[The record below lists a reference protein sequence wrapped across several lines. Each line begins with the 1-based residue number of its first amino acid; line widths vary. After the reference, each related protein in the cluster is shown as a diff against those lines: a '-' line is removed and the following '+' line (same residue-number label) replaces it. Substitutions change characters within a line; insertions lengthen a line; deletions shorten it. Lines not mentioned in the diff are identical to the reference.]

1 MEILAPAGSPEL
13 LYAAVE
19 AGADAVYLGGKLF
32 SARRFA
38 GNFTNEE
45 MEEAVHFCHARNV
58 AVYVTLNTLIAD
70 QEMKDAVPYL
80 RFLDSI
86 GIDGLLVQ
94 DLGIA
99 RLAREIVPHLPLHAS
114 TQMTVSNLAGVKFL
128 ESLNF
133 RRVVLSRELS
143 LEEIE
148 YIANNCDVE
157 IEIFVHGALCVCYSG
172 QCLMSSFIGGR
183 SGNRGACAQPCRMPY
198 DLTNASGTPFPSDK
212 GKYLISL
219 KDMSGLEDIERLA
232 HSRVASLK
240 IEGRMKSPE
249 YVYDVISS
257 YRTALDMVEE
267 GKKPDLESLKKRLE
281 RRFYRGFTVAYY
293 HDRPGADMMTG
304 IIPGNRGVEAG
315 RVLSA
320 KHHSFTF
327 KDTYG
332 IGREEILGISYIGK
346 NKSMIFVPE
355 KDISRDKGNRYSCL
369 AETQPEE
376 NSMVYWQIKEDKY
389 HISPAHSQ
397 RKRVVDFAVYAMP
410 DAPLQLLMTD
420 RDNHMV
426 SLESPT
432 LCQKALKR
440 VTTRE
445 EAEKQLGRLGD
456 TPFALGTVHLENDG
470 CMIPRS
476 VLNELRQQATA
487 ELTAILEKEF
497 VQKTHN
503 FKDYPVQ
510 LPDVPQAHFSM
521 KPQISVRAE
530 TVEQVEEALR
540 AGAGEIVFGGES
552 YHHRAILL
560 SDYEKAV
567 ELAHNAQAKIIFA
580 APRLLREKHTE
591 RYLKQL
597 KQLKQLTALRPD
609 AMEISF
615 LGQMD
620 WVDEYM
626 KGIPLVGGASL
637 NIFNTE
643 ALRTVEK
650 LGFSGQSLSP
660 ELTISQIHRI
670 AQESRIPVSA
680 TVYGRSEMMVSE
692 YCAIEAVLTN
702 GEKKNC
708 PGVCMKDSYFL
719 KDKEGHMFP
728 LKTDEYCHMHILNS
742 HILDMRPYVHKL
754 VHAGL
759 NRLCVDVRAGDEPAY
774 SLVKSFVDILSGR
787 KEAPSAESSGE
798 ITRGHFLRGVL

>member
-86 GIDGLLVQ
+86 AIDGLLVQ
-94 DLGIA
+94 DLGVA
-99 RLAREIVPHLPLHAS
+99 RLAHEIVPNLPLHAS

-148 YIANNCDVE
+148 YIASNCDVE

-198 DLTNASGTPFPSDK
+198 NLTNASGEPFPSQN

-249 YVYDVISS
+249 YVYDVVSS

-281 RRFYRGFTVAYY
+281 RRFYRGFTASYY

-346 NKSMIFVPE
+346 NKSMIFVSE

-410 DAPLQLLMTD
+410 DASLQLLMTD

-426 SLESPT
+426 SLESPAP
-432 LCQKALKR
+432 CQKALKR

-503 FKDYPVQ
+503 FKDHPVH

-552 YHHRAILL
+552 YHHRAIPL

-591 RYLKQL
+591 RYL

-650 LGFSGQSLSP
+650 LGFSGQALSP

-702 GEKKNC
+702 GEKKKC
-708 PGVCMKDSYFL
+708 PGVCMKGSYFL

-742 HILDMRPYVHKL
+742 RILDMRPYVHKL

-774 SLVKSFVDILSGR
+774 SLVKSFMDILSGR